1 MRHAPVAL
9 ALAVCAAAAGAAPGT
24 AQAPGTGTAVGV
36 AEREFTISPYRRQV
50 RPGLV
55 RFNVRNYGEDGHN
68 LVVVDPRGKRLAES
82 PEIEAGSRYTLP
94 VRLRRTGTYRLL
106 CTQADH
112 LRRGMTAR
120 LRVRGPSR

>member
-1 MRHAPVAL
+1 VRRVLAGL
-9 ALAVCAAAAGAAPGT
+9 ALAGCAAVAGAAPGT
-24 AQAPGTGTAVGV
+24 AQAPERGTAVGV
-36 AEREFTISPYRRQV
+36 AEREFTISPYRREV

-68 LVVVDPRGKRLAES
+68 LVVLGPRGKRLAES
-82 PEIEAGSRYTLP
+82 PEIEAGGRYTLP
-94 VRLRRTGTYRLL
+94 VHLRRRGVYRLL

-120 LRVRGPSR
+120 LRVRDPGR